1 MKYMPCKH
9 RTWVWPPESRLQRK
23 KTCNPE
29 AREWITGAR
38 RPPKARLGVLWAGES
53 PCAPKQDGCCPEND
67 PWCLTLVYTH
77 ACMHTLHTLKPEQ
90 DNTKGFWASPQ
101 LLSMFFYHTHYWEQK
116 TCQPSWLWLIRAL
129 VAQACSPGC
138 WGGWERGF
146 ARWRPAWATFWD
158 PVSKSQTTTIATR
171 RACDSSVAGLLCM
184 CKAWRSILSTGKE
197 ITIFKNCGFQGSPE

>member
-1 MKYMPCKH
+1 MNH
-9 RTWVWPPESRLQRK
+9 WGLLATQSTTWCALGWWEPLCS
-23 KTCNPE
+23 KTRWMLP
-29 AREWITGAR
+29 REWSLMFNSG
-38 RPPKARLGVLWAGES
+38 
-53 PCAPKQDGCCPEND
+53 
-67 PWCLTLVYTH
+67 
-77 ACMHTLHTLKPEQ
+77 LHTGMHAHLAYSKVRARQ
-90 DNTKGFWASPQ
+90 HQG
-101 LLSMFFYHTHYWEQK
+101 LLSIPPTSLHVLPPRSLLRSENLPAILMGGGHRL
-116 TCQPSWLWLIRAL
+116 LWLIRAL
-129 VAQACSPGC
+129 VAQACSPSC